1 MVERRI
7 NQNGH
12 RKRMNNEIQKVGL
25 EAFNELAKSHDAHVK
40 EVERL
45 QKELEQTKNT
55 LYSALRGIQE
65 GIVQL
70 LNGNNDLIR
79 ELSGDDVAKALGH
92 MDEDGEFITEGRQEQ
107 KKRKEKNED

>member
-1 MVERRI
+1 
-7 NQNGH
+7 
-12 RKRMNNEIQKVGL
+12 MNNEIQKVGL

-65 GIVQL
+65 GVVQL

-79 ELSGDDVAKALGH
+79 KLNKGNQTELPLQI
-92 MDEDGEFITEGRQEQ
+92 E
-107 KKRKEKNED
+107 KKTLK

>member
-1 MVERRI
+1 MEK
-7 NQNGH
+7 Q
-12 RKRMNNEIQKVGL
+12 KMNNEIQKVGL

-65 GIVQL
+65 GVVQL

-79 ELSGDDVAKALGH
+79 ELNKGN
-92 MDEDGEFITEGRQEQ
+92 Q
-107 KKRKEKNED
+107 KELPLQIEKKTLK